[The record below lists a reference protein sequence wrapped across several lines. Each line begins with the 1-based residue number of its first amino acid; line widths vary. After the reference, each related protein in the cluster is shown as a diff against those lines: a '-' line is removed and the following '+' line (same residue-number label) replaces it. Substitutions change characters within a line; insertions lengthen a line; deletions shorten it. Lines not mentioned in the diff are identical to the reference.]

1 MRHAVVIA
9 LLAATPVAAQD
20 SITAAA
26 FLQTFQ
32 DQCATIAA
40 DPETA
45 IAGAIASDTGGG
57 AVSTDKAILQLTTV
71 IDIPG
76 TSFATL
82 FYQRYILPA
91 DSAAYCTITASFDD
105 PGTPVALPELVDLI
119 ATAAPT
125 ILGGPVT
132 RHGSDVFADGQI
144 ARMYLWTA
152 GDSILSDSITLNQT
166 PSIVTLSAKSP
177 AAD

>member
-1 MRHAVVIA
+1 MRHALVIT
-9 LLAATPVAAQD
+9 LLAATPAAAQD
-20 SITAAA
+20 TITAAA

-32 DQCATIAA
+32 DQCAAITA
-40 DPETA
+40 DPEA
-45 IAGAIASDTGGG
+45 AIASAIATDTGGG

-105 PGTPVALPELVDLI
+105 PGTPVVLPELADLI
-119 ATAAPT
+119 ATTAPT

-132 RHGSDVFADGQI
+132 RHGSDVFADGEI
-144 ARMYLWTA
+144 GRMYVWTV
-152 GDSILSDSITLNQT
+152 GDTVMADAITLNQT
-166 PSIVTLSAKSP
+166 ASIVTLSAKSP